1 MKRLCFSFVL
11 LCVPLLAASRVLAA
25 SPVAP
30 LFSSGVATLLSDNSA
45 EFHINRDADP
55 NVTVG
60 DILFTIVGISSI
72 SGVNIGSGT
81 AYDEVTALSAVRI
94 VSGPTNP
101 HINFQGITVAT
112 YIGMPL
118 DAADAAYF
126 NWATGQIDLLGDGGA
141 PDLTFPVFSGLTNDG
156 KLFGI
161 VLEDAGQ
168 NFDRD
173 STLQTGIGTATD
185 GSLRLVV
192 NVDPTV
198 DPLDTIAVQAPVSV
212 AAISI
217 LPPVT
222 FIQATSIFIDAT
234 IAQQSWPGLNFNADF
249 DGGNSG
255 LSTSTAS
262 SQWPIF
268 DNLDFTVTA
277 VTYAC
282 GNGILDPGEQC
293 DDGNQ
298 DNLDTCRN
306 DCTLP
311 VCGDGITDLGEAC
324 DDGNLDDT
332 DGCRSDCTIPVCG
345 DGITDAGEECDDG
358 NLDETDGCHSN
369 CTVARCGDG
378 YLDQGEQCDDN
389 NNVDGDGC
397 QANCRNP
404 ICGDGIL
411 DAGEQCDDGNLIN
424 GDGCQA
430 DCMNAIC
437 GDGIVDAGEAC
448 DDGNAV
454 NGDGCQ
460 ADCSLP
466 RCGDGTLDAGEE
478 CDDGNNVSGDGCQAD
493 CMLARCGDGIVD
505 AGEAC
510 DDGNNVSGDGCQ
522 ADCSLPRCGDGIV
535 DPGEQCDDGNTV
547 NGDNCQADCT
557 LPFCGDGIVDP
568 GEACDDGNTVN
579 GDGCQADCSLP
590 RCGDGTLDS
599 GEQCDDGNTVDGD
612 GCQAN
617 CMLARCGD
625 GIVDA
630 GEACDDGNNAS
641 GDGCQADCSLP
652 RCGDGVV
659 DSGEQC
665 DDGNTID
672 GDGCQASCMLP
683 QCGDGIL
690 DMTEQCDDGNTTD
703 GDGCSANCTVETC
716 NLTVVKTASP
726 EVVDCT
732 AVPPVAGEC
741 GCEGK
746 VTELTLRYNGAAP
759 AFVTI
764 QQKKDGHVVFS
775 ATVAPGEV
783 FSFIG
788 TDKNWTFGTEIQ
800 IYVSGTLHTTIHTS
814 CSQPIGPGLVRGDFV
829 VVDGSSKTGG
839 KLCPITSTPSTSY
852 DTDSGVDTNHDGD
865 SDSEAAA
872 SSNCTGGHT
881 DTDSGVDTNHDGDS
895 DSEAAASSN
904 CTGGHTDTD
913 SGVDTNHDGDSDSEA
928 AGGGCTPPPTPGCNA
943 QNVTYTYV
951 VTNNGPPMTNVQVV
965 DDKLGVIA
973 TLPALA
979 TGESQT
985 VSKVGSVC
993 ATTTNT
999 VTVTGS
1005 LASGAVCEAS
1015 DTATV
1020 TCKETPPEEPC
1031 GCEGKVTTLT
1041 LRYHG
1046 TAAAVVRVEEK
1057 DDTVVF
1063 EGNVAPGA
1071 SFSFTGTD
1079 KFGTLGTEIEI
1090 YVNGVLQTKIHTS
1103 CSQPIGPG
1111 LIRGDFEVVDGASR
1125 GFSLL
1130 CPVESPCGSTGTGS
1144 DSGEDSNHDGDSDS
1158 EALPGH
1164 LNSDSGI
1171 DANHDGDSDSE
1182 ATLSGCPKSDGDSGE
1197 DSNHDGDSDSEEV
1210 TPPTPPAPPA
1220 DDTGHSCDGKVTHL
1234 TLHYHGA
1241 TACFVEVQQKKGKRV
1256 YTGHVRPGD
1265 EINLVGANK
1274 DGTLGTEITLYVEG
1288 KFHTKIDTSCA
1299 QPIGPGL
1306 ERGDFEVVDG
1316 ASRNGGKLCP
1326 LKK

>member
-198 DPLDTIAVQAPVSV
+198 DSLDTIAVQAPVSV

-411 DAGEQCDDGNLIN
+411 DAGEQCDDGNLIS

-466 RCGDGTLDAGEE
+466 RCGDGTLDAGEQ

-590 RCGDGTLDS
+590 RCGDGTL
-599 GEQCDDGNTVDGD
+599 
-612 GCQAN
+612 
-617 CMLARCGD
+617 
-625 GIVDA
+625 
-630 GEACDDGNNAS
+630 
-641 GDGCQADCSLP
+641 
-652 RCGDGVV
+652 

-852 DTDSGVDTNHDGD
+852 
-865 SDSEAAA
+865 
-872 SSNCTGGHT
+872 
-881 DTDSGVDTNHDGDS
+881 
-895 DSEAAASSN
+895 
-904 CTGGHTDTD
+904 DTD